1 MATPTQ
7 REVNTAEVINAE
19 NIPDGGET
27 PTEDE
32 DEVIIPPIEE
42 TEEKP
47 DTAPASSPEGT
58 NVEPEAPE
66 ATIEPSIK
74 EPAPV
79 EGETPRE
86 KGLRLELTRVKGLL
100 RVKSISDLVEV
111 NKEAP
116 AKEDHLARLKNLGY
130 SDDEIAKASELVDV
144 LATSKGYV
152 KAEQTYQTVVQDTVD
167 AFLDTN
173 PEYKPENDKDDLRWG
188 RFQEILKSGIYNL
201 SGKTSKQL
209 RTVFDRVNKDIVD
222 EFGESSIKT
231 DASARAAQKQKIQSI
246 SHSGGNKV
254 APTPTK
260 TVIAPEVRSIFK
272 GFEDD
277 DLV

>member
-1 MATPTQ
+1 MATNNQ
-7 REVNTAEVINAE
+7 REVNTAEVIKAE
-19 NIPDGGET
+19 NISDSTEVEG
-27 PTEDE
+27 EDE
-32 DEVIIPPIEE
+32 EIIPPVEE
-42 TEEKP
+42 PAETK
-47 DTAPASSPEGT
+47 TAPESSPEGT
-58 NVEPEAPE
+58 KTEPEEPEAV
-66 ATIEPSIK
+66 IEPSKK

-86 KGLRLELTRVKGLL
+86 KALRLELTRVKGQL
-100 RVKSISDLVEV
+100 RQKAVTDLVEGV
-111 NKEAP
+111 KEAP
-116 AKEDHLARLKNLGY
+116 IKEDHVSRLKNLGY
-130 SDDEIAKASELVDV
+130 SDEEIQKASELVDV

-167 AFLDTN
+167 VFLDDN
-173 PEYKPENDKDDLRWG
+173 PEYKPQNDKDDLRWG

-209 RTVFDRVNKDIVD
+209 RSIFDRVNKDVVD
-222 EFGESSIKT
+222 EFGESSLKI
-231 DASARAAQKQKIQSI
+231 DASKRAAEQQKIRSV
-246 SHSGGNKV
+246 SHSGGTKV
-254 APTPTK
+254 VQTPTK